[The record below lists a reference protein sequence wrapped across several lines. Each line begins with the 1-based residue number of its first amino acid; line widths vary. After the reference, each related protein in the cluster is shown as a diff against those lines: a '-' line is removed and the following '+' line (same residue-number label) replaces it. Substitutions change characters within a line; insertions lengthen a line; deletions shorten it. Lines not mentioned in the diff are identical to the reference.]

1 MGNSTSNLNVHMKP
15 LKGRKHECFI
25 ITTLKISQINTNITV
40 QVNHTIQDVIIIQ
53 TVHNPTLRNIYPF
66 PLRKRLTDLTLQ
78 LHAWLVVFWMS
89 CGWQCSKLVLHCFH
103 LHKVKIDNFHWE
115 GWCCFEWI
123 VGGKCTIRKQARE
136 NGHSNKGAPSILK
149 RTCVL
154 LRSPGDTSPESCTEE
169 HCLTVHA
176 CMGRSEQSGLFI
188 LIFCAVICQSF

>member
-89 CGWQCSKLVLHCFH
+89 CG
-103 LHKVKIDNFHWE
+103 
-115 GWCCFEWI
+115 
-123 VGGKCTIRKQARE
+123 
-136 NGHSNKGAPSILK
+136 
-149 RTCVL
+149 
-154 LRSPGDTSPESCTEE
+154 
-169 HCLTVHA
+169 
-176 CMGRSEQSGLFI
+176 
-188 LIFCAVICQSF
+188 